1 LAPSTPPGNIFT
13 ISDPF
18 SIADITSVTL
28 PQPAKYGIEYLLH
41 TLEMFL
47 SKWGDTTNWA
57 PFNMAI
63 LAVISSNTVPAPI
76 KIFSSSWYFLLNL
89 FIALSAYLVEN
100 VSSIVFIPPSII
112 FSEISTA
119 LISSVPRTTA
129 TKPFSLILLK
139 I

>member
-1 LAPSTPPGNIFT
+1 
-13 ISDPF
+13 
-18 SIADITSVTL
+18 
-28 PQPAKYGIEYLLH
+28 
-41 TLEMFL
+41 
-47 SKWGDTTNWA
+47 
-57 PFNMAI
+57 MAI

-139 I
+139 IFCFLIFSFHF